1 MPEKGSKDMSTS
13 TETREARHER
23 PRAVFSTQD
32 FELLR
37 TAVSEHIRTCKDP
50 DEADKYAHLLHR
62 LRRVS

>member
-1 MPEKGSKDMSTS
+1 MSTS
-13 TETREARHER
+13 SQINDPGQQR

-37 TAVSEHIRTCKDP
+37 AAVSEHIRHCKDP
-50 DEADKYAHLLHR
+50 EESDKYAHLLHR

>member
-1 MPEKGSKDMSTS
+1 MDMSTP
-13 TETREARHER
+13 TESKKPAHER

-37 TAVSEHIRTCKDP
+37 AAVSEHIRHCKDP